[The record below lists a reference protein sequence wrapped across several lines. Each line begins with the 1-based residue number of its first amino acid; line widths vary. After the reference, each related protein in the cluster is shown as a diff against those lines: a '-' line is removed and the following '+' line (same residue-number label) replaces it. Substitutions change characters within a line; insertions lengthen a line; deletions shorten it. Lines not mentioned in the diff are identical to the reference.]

1 MILYSVTVN
10 VDADIHEE
18 WLSWMQRVHIPKVI
32 ATGFFVEHK
41 ILKLLTEIE
50 NNGVTYSVQYFLDNM
65 DNYNTYAN
73 EHSPT
78 LQKEHSLRY
87 EGKFVAFRTLLE
99 VLPNA

>member
-99 VLPNA
+99 VLPNV

>member
-10 VDADIHEE
+10 VDADINEE

-41 ILKLLTEIE
+41 ILKLLTEVE
-50 NNGVTYSVQYFLDNM
+50 NNGVTYSVQYYLNNM
-65 DNYNTYAN
+65 DAYNTYAN
-73 EHSPT
+73 DHAPT

-99 VLPNA
+99 VIPNA